1 MDKTSLTY
9 SMYSEAFTFFKIGS
23 IHKIKKKYYIK
34 LQIFLVNQVSSESV
48 IEI

>member
-9 SMYSEAFTFFKIGS
+9 SMYSEAFTFFTKL
-23 IHKIKKKYYIK
+23 KKDIISNDKF
-34 LQIFLVNQVSSESV
+34 FLVNQVSLESV